1 MVDAIVLAG
10 GNARGLAPVTAKGL
24 VPVNGRAMYEY
35 IVETLLSCADIG
47 RICVVMPSD
56 EGAAHMDDRV
66 TIKATSG
73 SLPQVAKAGF
83 EALAATEPVLMLSSD
98 VPLITVEAISD
109 FLLRCAKR
117 EVDICYP
124 IIRYGEPERRFPGMK
139 RTYVRLREGRF
150 TGGNIMLMNPVVVL
164 KNMDLM
170 EHVYEMRKSPMKLFR
185 ILGLPFL
192 VGFFL
197 GMLNIRQ
204 MEQRVGDVLKATCA
218 GIETPFIEIGVDVDK
233 ESDLRLV
240 EAVLSGGQHE

>member
-10 GNARGLAPVTAKGL
+10 GNARGLAPVAAKGL
-24 VPVNGRAMYEY
+24 VPVNGRPMYEY
-35 IVETLLSCADIG
+35 IVETLLSCAEIG

-56 EGAAHMDDRV
+56 EGVSFVDERV
-66 TIKATSG
+66 TIKVTSG

-83 EALAATEPVLMLSSD
+83 ETLAATEPVLMLSSD

-117 EVDICYP
+117 EADICYP
-124 IIRYGEPERRFPGMK
+124 IIRYGEPERRYPGMK

-170 EHVYEMRKSPMKLFR
+170 EHVYEMRKSPMKLFK

-240 EAVLSGGQHE
+240 EAVLSGGQDE

>member
-10 GNARGLAPVTAKGL
+10 GNARGLAPVAAKGM
-24 VPVNGRAMYEY
+24 VPINGRPMYEY

-47 RICVVMPSD
+47 RICVVLPSE
-56 EGAAHMDDRV
+56 EGTSYIDDRV
-66 TIKATSG
+66 TIKVASG

-83 EALAATEPVLMLSSD
+83 ECLATKKPVLMLSAD
-98 VPLITVEAISD
+98 VPLVTVEAISD

-117 EVDICYP
+117 DVDIGYP

-170 EHVYEMRKSPMKLFR
+170 EHVYDMRKSPMKLFQ
-185 ILGLPFL
+185 ILGFPFL

-233 ESDLRLV
+233 ESDLKLV
-240 EAVLSGGQHE
+240 VAVLSGGQHE